1 MPKEYAQIVH
11 GCAVELAI
19 GAQETLLAAGNV
31 YRREVLCVE
40 AVGKR
45 RYALVLM
52 SRGGEQLRTPPLRL
66 DRGTP
71 HEVAIAMGALLPLD
85 GDALARIWPRED
97 GERWRKRFRVRV
109 DGEDVLDAEYD
120 FRPPAPY
127 VALGR
132 NWFGPDF

>member
-1 MPKEYAQIVH
+1 
-11 GCAVELAI
+11 
-19 GAQETLLAAGNV
+19 
-31 YRREVLCVE
+31 VE

-66 DRGTP
+66 DRGTS
-71 HEVAIAMGALLPLD
+71 HEVEIAMGALLPL
-85 GDALARIWPRED
+85 GPDALARVWPAED
-97 GERWRKRFRVRV
+97 VERWRRRLRIRV
-109 DGEDVLDAEYD
+109 DGEEVLAAEYD

-132 NWFGPDF
+132 NWFGPDYCPAAFTGTISSVRRSLPAAVP